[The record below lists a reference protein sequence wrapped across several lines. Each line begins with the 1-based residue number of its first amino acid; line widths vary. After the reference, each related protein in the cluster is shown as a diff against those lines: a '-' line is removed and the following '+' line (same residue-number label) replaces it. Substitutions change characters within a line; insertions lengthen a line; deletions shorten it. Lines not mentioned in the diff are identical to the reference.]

1 MGLDARASDLTGV
14 QCTAL
19 QAADLHGESHPC
31 QIMIAH
37 TLDNWQLFVR
47 NLLQTALDELLPQEC
62 LLCASTGGH
71 DAVCPRC
78 QGEILPLPPGHC
90 PRCAMPVNTAE
101 TCGRCLARPPHFD
114 ATHAAFRYAPPG
126 DGLITAL
133 KYGHRLPA
141 AAFLA
146 KHLARSLQ
154 RPSPGY
160 PRSGGHG
167 QSDPSTPSSI
177 DWVIGMP
184 LHPRRLAQRGFNQS
198 VEIGRFVAQSRGLP
212 FSTGIVE
219 RVRDTQP
226 QADLPLR
233 RRSANVRRA
242 FACLQEVAGKRIAVV
257 DDVMTSGATLDEV
270 ARTLKRAGASHVE
283 NWVLARTWPHD

>member
-1 MGLDARASDLTGV
+1 
-14 QCTAL
+14 
-19 QAADLHGESHPC
+19 
-31 QIMIAH
+31 
-37 TLDNWQLFVR
+37 
-47 NLLQTALDELLPQEC
+47 
-62 LLCASTGGH
+62 
-71 DAVCPRC
+71 
-78 QGEILPLPPGHC
+78 
-90 PRCAMPVNTAE
+90 
-101 TCGRCLARPPHFD
+101 
-114 ATHAAFRYAPPG
+114 
-126 DGLITAL
+126 
-133 KYGHRLPA
+133 
-141 AAFLA
+141 
-146 KHLARSLQ
+146 
-154 RPSPGY
+154 
-160 PRSGGHG
+160 
-167 QSDPSTPSSI
+167 
-177 DWVIGMP
+177 MP

-198 VEIGRFVAQSRGLP
+198 VEIGRLVAQSRGLP